1 MMKFGWL
8 PAVPSPL
15 PHVMAAPDRPWPRT
29 SVEMPGRV
37 TKVWDTVAAASAA
50 IGNET
55 FYDRLLEV
63 LGALVETDLLALMR
77 YSSFGAPDLII
88 PREVRAEVKA
98 PYSAGLYALDPFYQY
113 WRSVGEPAVKS
124 LRGLATAGLWKS
136 RYALE
141 ILRAARIS
149 DEMAIFLPPLGGA
162 SPTLILDRAQGRFTT
177 AELAR
182 VERVFP
188 LLASLHN
195 AHLRAIVSRGLI
207 ADAAEKPLR
216 LLDRSGQELAINPA
230 WERLA
235 ADPASGLAEA
245 LTDLGRAGSTQIALP
260 DGRLLIRSLLAS
272 DFGAAPGGMCDQIEV
287 QALPG
292 PHVPTDSWFA
302 PLTQREKQIVM
313 LTLEGHPIAGIA
325 KRLGLSRGTVKNHR
339 LRLYQ
344 KLDITTER
352 ELFLVHMRHLQ
363 GARN

>member
-1 MMKFGWL
+1 MMKFEWL

-37 TKVWDTVAAASAA
+37 TKVWDAVAAASAA
-50 IGNET
+50 IGSET

-88 PREVRAEVKA
+88 PREIRAEVKA

-162 SPTLILDRAQGRFTT
+162 SPTLILDRAHGRFTT

-207 ADAAEKPLR
+207 AACRGKTFAPARPQRTRNLPSTCLGKACG
-216 LLDRSGQELAINPA
+216 RSGKRACRGPYRSRPSRLNPD
-230 WERLA
+230 RI
-235 ADPASGLAEA
+235 
-245 LTDLGRAGSTQIALP
+245 AGWPSP
-260 DGRLLIRSLLAS
+260 
-272 DFGAAPGGMCDQIEV
+272 DQIPTGV
-287 QALPG
+287 GLWRCSRW
-292 PHVPTDSWFA
+292 HV
-302 PLTQREKQIVM
+302 
-313 LTLEGHPIAGIA
+313 
-325 KRLGLSRGTVKNHR
+325 
-339 LRLYQ
+339 
-344 KLDITTER
+344 
-352 ELFLVHMRHLQ
+352 
-363 GARN
+363 